1 MIHILYSHAT
11 TTAACYIYFIPNY
24 KEFNTEIILC
34 LCLQRLPHLW
44 LCLPDCGQL
53 GGCDPRSQDHRVPRS
68 RRAVLLDHRSPA
80 PQETLHLGVRPTQP
94 QQHRVVQEEADLVC
108 GPGVRRWMVS
118 SHVIFLHF
126 FFFLNLLPGVLFWLS
141 PPSIRDDP
149 RFPTVRGVLRRGM
162 TVEGLKQFIAAQV
175 SLSAVNTSLKQQQQ
189 SSFKVL

>member
-34 LCLQRLPHLW
+34 VCLQRLPHLW

-126 FFFLNLLPGVLFWLS
+126 FISFLVFSSDSHLHPSGMTPGS
-141 PPSIRDDP
+141 PPSEESWGEEWPWR
-149 RFPTVRGVLRRGM
+149 VWNSSLLLRWVCRPW
-162 TVEGLKQFIAAQV
+162 TRL
-175 SLSAVNTSLKQQQQ
+175 
-189 SSFKVL
+189 